1 MWVFKSIKNYEEM
14 VDKIANS
21 VFVISTILLFLL
33 SQVNEGFFSLLKK
46 MSLGTYVEI
55 FNLKLHLAI
64 FYIPFMMGFFE
75 HAFKIH
81 DKFSLILD
89 IRKKYDKNVVV
100 KNIIAHCKIENAN
113 KLSDKQVS
121 EIMSSCFYRYAS
133 STNPVIDSHYITLAL
148 TEWCWFWTILD
159 TLILFIIIGVIWLA
173 LSWWSWECFLVVVA
187 IVIFL
192 LLLLKL
198 VYIQMKKYTEKEI
211 SAIFSA
217 TDKEKAGNRNIKELI
232 EEAVK
237 NALSNK

>member
-1 MWVFKSIKNYEEM
+1 
-14 VDKIANS
+14 
-21 VFVISTILLFLL
+21 
-33 SQVNEGFFSLLKK
+33 
-46 MSLGTYVEI
+46 
-55 FNLKLHLAI
+55 
-64 FYIPFMMGFFE
+64 MMGFFE

-81 DKFSLILD
+81 DKFSLILG